1 MIVICSNINL
11 ILFQKWNM
19 LFRKDWPD
27 QPEVVEGKAISVI
40 NIAMFM
46 GQAGAALLVGPVVDA
61 VGDKNVLMLIPAA
74 SVAATVLVIACN
86 NMPTVEGDGRGKY
99 GRLVK

>member
-1 MIVICSNINL
+1 MILHCVPNM
-11 ILFQKWNM
+11 FQKWSM
-19 LFRKDWPD
+19 LFRHRWSD
-27 QPEVVEGKAISVI
+27 QPRVVEGKAISVI

-46 GQAGAALLVGPVVDA
+46 GQGGAALLVGPVVDA

-74 SVAATVLVIACN
+74 AVSVAVLVVACN
-86 NMPTVEGDGRGKY
+86 SMPTVDGD